1 MFKDIEDLKVEITKF
16 QDNLISTNGL
26 VEKVSSIILIGSQN
40 NILAEKLLLHI
51 NEMILKNDDEFAKI
65 KSDLQESF
73 NLVKDNQEKN
83 QRNMIVQFE
92 QSFNNLLN
100 NEQEHY
106 LSITQEI
113 KNNISRNQEDM
124 TNKIEDLRKTITK
137 KIETSEKSIKKN
149 MYTCFGIIAIM
160 IISLIVIAIIK

>member
-1 MFKDIEDLKVEITKF
+1 
-16 QDNLISTNGL
+16 
-26 VEKVSSIILIGSQN
+26 
-40 NILAEKLLLHI
+40 
-51 NEMILKNDDEFAKI
+51 
-65 KSDLQESF
+65 
-73 NLVKDNQEKN
+73 
-83 QRNMIVQFE
+83 MIVQFE